1 MSMKNIAGKLSVTEY
16 EKNFAEINPPLTEL
30 GAKAEASRCL
40 YCYDAPCTYAC
51 PTIIDVPG
59 FIKKIKTTNYTGSA
73 KTILDANILGLS
85 CARVCTVEELCE
97 GACVMNKKGEP
108 PIQIGKLQRFAT
120 EWAESGNI
128 NFFSAGKTNSSKVAV
143 VGAGPAGLA
152 CSAELAKLGYSVTIY
167 EADAEPG
174 GLNAFGIASYKIR
187 KQDISREIKNI
198 TDIGVKIIT
207 ESGIGKDKNFS
218 ELLEEYCAVFV
229 GTGLGKTFKLDI
241 PGGNLA
247 GVYDALSFI
256 RQTKTRPFNTI
267 DVGKRIGVIGGGNT
281 AIDAATA
288 AKRLGAEQVF
298 IIYRRSR
305 EQMPAFPY
313 EYRLAKM
320 DGIVFLWTTSPIEL
334 VGADA
339 VEGIRCVR
347 MKLENVDFSGRS
359 RPVPIEG
366 SEFLLKIDM
375 VIEAIGQKSDLDFL
389 STISG
394 LELNKGLI
402 KVNEKNGQTSLPN
415 VFAGGDCVN
424 GAKEVVHAVQE
435 GKRAASGIH
444 EYLSGA
450 ARD

>member
-1 MSMKNIAGKLSVTEY
+1 MSMKNIAGKLTVAEY
-16 EKNFAEINPPLTEL
+16 EKNFDILKPPLSEY
-30 GAKAEASRCL
+30 GAKVEASRCL

-51 PTIIDVPG
+51 PTSIDVPG

-73 KTILDANILGLS
+73 KTILTANILGLS

-108 PIQIGKLQRFAT
+108 PIQIGKLQRFVT
-120 EWAESGNI
+120 EWAESENI
-128 NFFSAGKTNSSKVAV
+128 RFFSRGKTNGKKVGV
-143 VGAGPAGLA
+143 IGAGPAGLA

-167 EADAEPG
+167 EADSEPG

-198 TDIGVKIIT
+198 TDLGVKIVT
-207 ESGIGKDKNFS
+207 ESSIGKDKNFS
-218 ELLEEYCAVFV
+218 EMLEEYSAVFV
-229 GTGLGKTFKLDI
+229 GIGLGKTFKLDI
-241 PGGNLA
+241 KGVNLV
-247 GVYDALSFI
+247 GIHDALSFI
-256 RQTKTRPFNTI
+256 RQIKTRPFNTI
-267 DVGKRIGVIGGGNT
+267 DVGKRVGVIGGGNT
-281 AIDAATA
+281 AIDAAIA
-288 AKRLGAEQVF
+288 AKRLGAEQVY
-298 IIYRRSR
+298 IVYRRSQ

-320 DGIVFLWTTSPIEL
+320 DGIVFLWLTSPIEL
-334 VGADA
+334 IGSEA

-347 MKLENVDFSGRS
+347 MKLGDVDYSGRS

-366 SEFLLKIDM
+366 SEFFLKIDM
-375 VIEAIGQKSDLDFL
+375 VIEAIGQKGDPDFL

-394 LELNKGLI
+394 LKLYKGLI
-402 KVNEKNGQTSLPN
+402 KVNDKNGQTSLPN

-435 GKRAASGIH
+435 GNRAASGIH

-450 ARD
+450 AGE